1 MKCVVDEA
9 AKALT
14 SCTRDL
20 RAAKKSGEWSKG
32 EKKALKKEAK
42 GLFKGLKCDV
52 KPVWKSKE

>member
-20 RAAKKSGEWSKG
+20 RAAKKGGEWSKG
-32 EKKALKKEAK
+32 DKKALKKEAK
-42 GLFKGLKCDV
+42 GLFKGVKRDV
-52 KPVWKSKE
+52 KSMWKNKE